1 MYYLSELGQNQ
12 LASNSRQLS
21 LYERRL
27 LRHVAQGQS
36 PEEIR
41 AYVGVGDVSETLYV
55 LAKNGYLSKDPPAS
69 AKPAS
74 APASSLLRNGIAGV
88 LKEVS
93 TAIGKTAAEISTLP
107 PIFSSPEKTPPPAA
121 FKHHETSTAPPTMAE
136 KPNLVL
142 ASNNEAPKTPAAV
155 PATELHPELRQRL
168 VAIVQESGARHL
180 GLFSRDIIAL
190 CEHAKT
196 LDAMQTGISRWH
208 IALLESKTGKDH
220 AFDYLQQI
228 NALLLSENRPQ
239 AASA

>member
-1 MYYLSELGQNQ
+1 MYYLSELGRNQ
-12 LASNSRQLS
+12 LAINSRQLS

-41 AYVGVGDVSETLYV
+41 AFVGVGDVSETLYL
-55 LAKNGYLSKDPPAS
+55 LAKNGYLSKDPPVS

-107 PIFSSPEKTPPPAA
+107 PLFSSNEKTAAVASSHNQAIPVPPVTAA
-121 FKHHETSTAPPTMAE
+121 
-136 KPNLVL
+136 KPVLVL
-142 ASNNEAPKTPAAV
+142 ASNNEAHKAPVAASELD
-155 PATELHPELRQRL
+155 PELHQQL
-168 VAIVQESGARHL
+168 VAIVQETSVRHL

-190 CEHAKT
+190 CENAKT
-196 LDAMQTGISRWH
+196 LDVMQVGISRWH

-220 AFDYLQQI
+220 AIDYLQQV
-228 NALLLSENRPQ
+228 NVLLIAENKTQ

>member
-12 LASNSRQLS
+12 LASNSRLLS

-36 PEEIR
+36 VEEIR
-41 AYVGVGDVSETLYV
+41 AYVGVGDVAETLYV
-55 LAKNGYLSKDPPAS
+55 LAKNGYLSKDRPAPE
-69 AKPAS
+69 KPAS
-74 APASSLLRNGIAGV
+74 ATTSSLLRHGIAGV

-107 PIFSSPEKTPPPAA
+107 PIFSTPEKSPPAVA
-121 FKHHETSTAPPTMAE
+121 SMHHAISTAPPTMAA
-136 KPNLVL
+136 KPALVL

-196 LDAMQTGISRWH
+196 LDAMQIGISRWH

-228 NALLLSENRPQ
+228 NALLQSENKSQ
-239 AASA
+239 AVSA